1 MSIQNIFTFKI
12 GGQAGQGIK
21 LAGLVLAKIA
31 TRSGYFTFDHTE
43 YPSLIRGG
51 HNVMQISVS
60 DEEVT
65 APFKKTDFLIA
76 LNQETVDK
84 YLNQLEAGASV
95 LYDDKDGINNS
106 NLKLFPIPLSKLVAD
121 LNGREI
127 LKNTIAI
134 GATLALTG
142 GDLEILKSLIE
153 AEFIAKSQ
161 LIVIN
166 QQAAQAGY
174 DYALEKYKNNLSQ
187 VLAPKKNLTKKII
200 VNGNEAVALGAIAS
214 NMQFSAIYP
223 MSPIS
228 GVIQVLASLQEK
240 FGYIYKQPE
249 DEIAAINMAI
259 GASFAGAR
267 SLTVTSGGGF
277 CLMAE
282 GLGLSAMTETPLV
295 VVEGMRAG
303 PATGL
308 PTWSEQGDLLFVLN
322 AHQSDF
328 PKIVLAPG
336 DAQETF
342 YLTAKAFNLAAK
354 YQLPVIIL
362 IDKNICESDQS
373 FFPFEGNLEI
383 EEGKLVKT
391 KQEGFERFA
400 LSADGISPRT
410 IPGVGNFL
418 IANSDEHNTLGYSSD
433 EIKDRE
439 EQMRKRMSKMETII
453 KTEDITPVLHGPEK
467 ADLTIVSWGSNKG
480 VVLQA
485 IKQFDNVNFLQ
496 INWLH
501 PFPSE
506 QVKSILNNSS
516 YLLDLECNYSAQ
528 LAQLIRQR
536 TGLEITDKLLKY
548 DGRPFFVEEI
558 IQKINSFLKK

>member
-1 MSIQNIFTFKI
+1 MSAQNIFTFKI

-21 LAGLVLAKIA
+21 LAGLVLSKVA

-51 HNVMQISVS
+51 HNMMQISVS

-76 LNQETVDK
+76 LNRETVDK
-84 YLNQLEAGASV
+84 YLNQLEAGAGI
-95 LYDDKDGINNS
+95 LYDDKDSISNS
-106 NLKLFPIPLSKLVAD
+106 GLKLFPIPLSKLAAD
-121 LNGREI
+121 LNGQEI
-127 LKNTIAI
+127 LKNTVAI
-134 GATLALTG
+134 GATLALAG
-142 GDLEILKSLIE
+142 GNLEILKTLIE
-153 AEFIAKSQ
+153 EEFSGKSQ
-161 LIVIN
+161 LIGVN

-174 DYALEKYKNNLSQ
+174 DYALEKYKNNLSR
-187 VLAPKKNLTKKII
+187 VLTPKEGLAKKII
-200 VNGNEAVALGAIAS
+200 INGNEAVAFGAIAS
-214 NMQFSAIYP
+214 NMQFSSIYP

-228 GVIQVLASLQEK
+228 SVIQVLASHQEK
-240 FGYIYKQPE
+240 FGYIYRQPE

-267 SLTVTSGGGF
+267 SLTATSGGGF
-277 CLMAE
+277 CLMTE

-295 VVEGMRAG
+295 VVEGMRSG

-328 PKIVLAPG
+328 PKIILAPG

-373 FFPFEGNLEI
+373 FLPFDGNLEI

-391 KQEGFERFA
+391 KQENFERFA
-400 LSADGISPRT
+400 LSADGVSPRT
-410 IPGVGNFL
+410 LPGLGNFL

-433 EIKDRE
+433 EVKDRQ
-439 EQMRKRMSKMETII
+439 EQMQKRMSKMETII
-453 KTEDITPVLHGPEK
+453 KTEDIAPVLRGPKK

-480 VVLQA
+480 VILQV
-485 IKQFDNVNFLQ
+485 IKQFDKVNFLQ
-496 INWLH
+496 INWIH

-506 QVKSILNNSS
+506 QVKDILNNASH
-516 YLLDLECNYSAQ
+516 LLDIECNYSAQ

-548 DGRPFFVEEI
+548 DGRPFFVEEV